1 MLNALMA
8 AEALKVVFDHGFEI
22 KDENF
27 VELTFEQYAALEGQG
42 TDISRRWF
50 RLTRGIFEDR
60 NNPPDEIPI
69 VDENE
74 KERIVAAVQLVHDM
88 TSRADRAFGD
98 FRERLAWL
106 SERLP
111 EAITGTLAPAPSQP
125 PTSAAKKEHFERP
138 QEPAEGR
145 ELAGS
150 LVFEPAGRKPVAGD
164 LNPRRRSA
172 PGAGG

>member
-111 EAITGTLAPAPSQP
+111 EAITGKPAPLRASRRQALP
-125 PTSAAKKEHFERP
+125 RKSTSS
-138 QEPAEGR
+138 GR
-145 ELAGS
+145 
-150 LVFEPAGRKPVAGD
+150 R
-164 LNPRRRSA
+164 NQ
-172 PGAGG
+172 

>member
-1 MLNALMA
+1 VEEWAIMKTLSAKVLDPKHLEL
-8 AEALKVVFDHGFEI
+8 AEPLPSTTGEWIRIVIPDAD
-22 KDENF
+22 
-27 VELTFEQYAALEGQG
+27 
-42 TDISRRWF
+42 
-50 RLTRGIFEDR
+50 
-60 NNPPDEIPI
+60 DEIPI

-138 QEPAEGR
+138 QEP
-145 ELAGS
+145 
-150 LVFEPAGRKPVAGD
+150 D
-164 LNPRRRSA
+164 
-172 PGAGG
+172 